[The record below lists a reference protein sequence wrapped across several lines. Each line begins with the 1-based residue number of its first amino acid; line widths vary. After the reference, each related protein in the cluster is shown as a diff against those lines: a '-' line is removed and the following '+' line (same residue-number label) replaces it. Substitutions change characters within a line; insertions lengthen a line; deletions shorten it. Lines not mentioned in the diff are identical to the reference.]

1 MSAAMRFPLSIRALA
16 AVACLVA
23 ASSSTLAQPIADPLP
38 DLSGTWVEVH
48 VLSEILSFP
57 IVGRVESTNEGVL
70 LTEIM
75 QTGSA
80 LSLSGRYCA
89 IEVAIESPLAW
100 TGIPDSFLAALG
112 EQIRPATVEASAEG
126 IRFIL
131 DWHAEVS
138 GARLSDPH
146 TEPLPRSCDDPRV
159 VDADGDGHPGV
170 TLLARVLGVIE
181 GEVYVVQRVRYRLVG
196 TLVAPDRIEGLIEWT
211 GEHVVLG
218 ASSPLL
224 AADTPSDPHAD
235 PGRSRFVLVRVPP
248 GMTCEEI
255 RNGWR
260 DLCAR

>member
-70 LTEIM
+70 RTEIM

-100 TGIPDSFLAALG
+100 TGIPDSFLASFG
-112 EQIRPATVEASAEG
+112 QQMRPATIEASSERT
-126 IRFIL
+126 RFVL
-131 DWHAEVS
+131 DWYAEVN

-181 GEVYVVQRVRYRLVG
+181 G
-196 TLVAPDRIEGLIEWT
+196 LIEWT

-224 AADTPSDPHAD
+224 AVDTPSAPHDDPE
-235 PGRSRFVLVRVPP
+235 RSRFILVRVRPET
-248 GMTCEEI
+248 TCEEI

>member
-23 ASSSTLAQPIADPLP
+23 ASSAALAQPIADPLP

-57 IVGRVESTNEGVL
+57 SVGTVESTNEGVL
-70 LTEIM
+70 LTEIV
-75 QTGSA
+75 QTGGA

-100 TGIPDSFLAALG
+100 TGIPEAFLAALG
-112 EQIRPATVEASAEG
+112 EQIRPATVETSAAG
-126 IRFIL
+126 VHFVL
-131 DWHAEVS
+131 DWHAEAS
-138 GARLSDPH
+138 GACLSDPH
-146 TEPLPRSCDDPRV
+146 ADPLPRSCDDPRV

-181 GEVYVVQRVRYRLVG
+181 G
-196 TLVAPDRIEGLIEWT
+196 LIEWT

-224 AADTPSDPHAD
+224 AVDTPSAPHDDPE
-235 PGRSRFVLVRVPP
+235 RSRFILVRVRPET
-248 GMTCEEI
+248 TCEEI
-255 RNGWR
+255 RRGWR

>member
-1 MSAAMRFPLSIRALA
+1 MRSVSVGLVLGLLSLSLA
-16 AVACLVA
+16 VA
-23 ASSSTLAQPIADPLP
+23 ASSAALAQPTADPLP
-38 DLSGTWVEVH
+38 NLSGTWVEVH
-48 VLSEILSFP
+48 ILSEILSFP
-57 IVGRVESTNEGVL
+57 IAGRVESTNEGVL
-70 LTEIM
+70 RTEIV

-80 LSLSGRYCA
+80 LSLDGRCCA
-89 IEVAIESPLAW
+89 IQVTIEGPIAS
-100 TGIPDSFLAALG
+100 TGIPEAFLAALG
-112 EQIRPATVEASAEG
+112 EQIRPATVEMNAEG
-126 IRFIL
+126 ARFIL

-138 GARLSDPH
+138 GACLSDPH

-181 GEVYVVQRVRYRLVG
+181 GEVYVVQRVRYRPVG
-196 TLVAPDRIEGLIEWT
+196 TLVAPNRIEGLIEWT

-224 AADTPSDPHAD
+224 AADTPSGPHAD

-248 GMTCEEI
+248 GATCEEI

-260 DLCAR
+260 DLCAQ

>member
-1 MSAAMRFPLSIRALA
+1 MSAAMRFPLSISALA

-23 ASSSTLAQPIADPLP
+23 ASSAALAQPIADPLP
-38 DLSGTWVEVH
+38 NLSGTWVEVH

-70 LTEIM
+70 RTEIM

-100 TGIPDSFLAALG
+100 TGIPDSFLASFG
-112 EQIRPATVEASAEG
+112 QQMRPATIEASSERT
-126 IRFIL
+126 RFVL
-131 DWHAEVS
+131 DWYAEVN

-196 TLVAPDRIEGLIEWT
+196 TLVSPDRIEGLIEWT

-224 AADTPSDPHAD
+224 AVDTPSGPHDDPE
-235 PGRSRFVLVRVPP
+235 RSRFVLVRVRP
-248 GMTCEEI
+248 GTMCEEI

-260 DLCAR
+260 DLCAQ